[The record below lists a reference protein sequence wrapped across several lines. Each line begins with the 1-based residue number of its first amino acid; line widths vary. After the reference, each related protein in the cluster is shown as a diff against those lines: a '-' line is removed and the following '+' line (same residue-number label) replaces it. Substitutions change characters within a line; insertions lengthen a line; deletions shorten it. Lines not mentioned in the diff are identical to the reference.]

1 MKFFTRSSGLWAPV
15 FITILFLLL
24 LTGLN
29 ARISSQELRSVSAF
43 QPHSSTELSDE
54 NLVDGLRA
62 LPLGL
67 RIGQADWDNGAL
79 YLDMRITEE
88 PLSVE
93 TLYKDLATIL
103 SFSFEDKM
111 NVNRLF
117 LRFEAV
123 DPWSQ
128 SRYLILA
135 ANARRSEWDHGML
148 DELSQLRNEP
158 FSERLVQGLHLTL
171 TNLWKKQFIRN

>member
-15 FITILFLLL
+15 FITILCLLFLS
-24 LTGLN
+24 GLN

-43 QPHSSTELSDE
+43 HSHSSTELSDE

-93 TLYKDLATIL
+93 TLYRDLATIL

-148 DELSQLRNEP
+148 DEINQLKNEP
-158 FSERLVQGLHLTL
+158 LSERLVQGLHLTL
-171 TNLWKKQFIRN
+171 TNLWKKQFIRS

>member
-1 MKFFTRSSGLWAPV
+1 MKYFTRSWGVWGPALV
-15 FITILFLLL
+15 TVLFLVLL
-24 LTGLN
+24 STIHSVSN
-29 ARISSQELRSVSAF
+29 AEGRRSVSAF
-43 QPHSSTELSDE
+43 QPQSDAELSDA

-79 YLDMRITEE
+79 YLDLRITGE
-88 PLSVE
+88 PLSIE
-93 TLYKDLATIL
+93 TIYKDLATIL
-103 SFSFEDKM
+103 SFTFEDKD
-111 NVNRLF
+111 NVTRLF

-128 SRYLILA
+128 SRYLVLA
-135 ANARRSEWDHGML
+135 ANARRDEWDHGML
-148 DELSQLRNEP
+148 DELKQLKNEP

-171 TNLWKKQFIRN
+171 TNLWKKQFISN